1 MLLYQRTLAK
11 KVKVTGIGLHSG
23 MKVSLTVNPADSD
36 TGICFRR
43 IDVPGSPIISAE
55 ALKVIATENA
65 TTIGEGK
72 FLINTVE
79 HLLAVFYGLGINN
92 AYCEI
97 DGPEIPIMDGSGAS
111 FVFVL
116 KEGGVANLSKL
127 KNFIVILSPIRV
139 ESDDRWA
146 EFHPSSK
153 LIIDSTIVFVH
164 PLIKQQR
171 EVFEFSC
178 ENFINDI
185 CRARTFAML
194 KDVDNLKRR
203 GLAKGG
209 SLDNAIVV
217 DDYDVINPD
226 GLRFKN
232 EFVKHKILDTLGDI
246 SLLGYEIAGKVVTYK
261 SGHYLN
267 NLLCRKLLENPNCYD
282 IVSASSLAPETKIS
296 FGLPQVIHQ
305 VS

>member
-1 MLLYQRTLAK
+1 MLYQRTLAK

-23 MKVSLTVNPADSD
+23 LKVSLTIHPADSG

-43 IDVPGSPIISAE
+43 IDMASSPLINAK

-65 TTIGEGK
+65 TTLGEGK
-72 FLINTVE
+72 YLINTVE
-79 HLLAVFYGLGINN
+79 HLLAVLYGLGINN

-111 FVFVL
+111 FVFIL
-116 KEGGVANLSKL
+116 KESGVANLSKL

-139 ESDDRWA
+139 ELDDRWA

-153 LIIDSTIVFVH
+153 LIIESTIVFAH
-164 PLIKQQR
+164 PLIKKQK
-171 EVFEFSC
+171 EIFEFSC

-185 CRARTFAML
+185 SRARTFGML
-194 KDVDNLKRR
+194 RDVDNLKRK

-209 SLDNAIVV
+209 SLDNAIVL

-232 EFVKHKILDTLGDI
+232 EFIRHKILDTLGDI
-246 SLLGYEIAGKVVTYK
+246 SLLGCEIAGRVVTYK

-267 NLLCRKLLENPNCYD
+267 NLLCRKLLENPDCYNV
-282 IVSASSLAPETKIS
+282 VSASCLAPETKQS